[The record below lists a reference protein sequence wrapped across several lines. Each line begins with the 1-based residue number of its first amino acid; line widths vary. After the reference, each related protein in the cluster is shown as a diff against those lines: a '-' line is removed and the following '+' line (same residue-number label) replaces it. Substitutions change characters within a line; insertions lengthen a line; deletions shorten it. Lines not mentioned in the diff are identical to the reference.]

1 MATLNELGRNSA
13 SITYGPSST
22 GQEMWATLSGVDAW
36 IRNDTMQGYATA
48 TGTNVTGVG
57 TIYTTQLRSGDVVML
72 AGQMRTVS
80 TVTSD
85 TTFSVT
91 AGFSQGV
98 SLPSALKQINTT
110 LTGAST
116 ATIRG
121 TTSGTVSVAVGS
133 ATINGVGTYF
143 LSEMTNS
150 VTTATLAGTVSL
162 DASGNITGVGTSFV
176 TGGADG
182 TTNRLQT
189 GDSVWIGGYYF
200 LISSVTSDTTATIV
214 NNPLLVATTGTT
226 LSGVVIAKA
235 LNGALGRTILINGR
249 VRQVTGLRSN
259 NVMTVNFPMDF
270 TDSNLRVK
278 TFPRGNISVS
288 AGSASVTSSGANFL
302 WDLISGDQVFC
313 GNELRTF
320 TFGLQ
325 SPAAATLTDY
335 VGYSGTAT
343 NVLRQALS
351 SSPFK
356 RDETY
361 ITNVSGAFT
370 TELRVG
376 DDLIIDGTEVTVASI
391 VSDSRARF
399 TQEFTHSVLGAGST
413 IYKKKK
419 VHGYILEGTREGV
432 ATGGKFTT
440 TASYPSGVT
449 NPGSTTITL
458 NQATGFSQYGLI
470 KIQSAGG
477 PPVALTGQAIL
488 TSASTSVAGYN
499 TLFTSQLHVGAEIMI
514 AGQYFTVASISSDT
528 ALTTTVAA
536 SATTSWSPIYR
547 TVPLYTFILSVASTT
562 ISLGHCTK
570 NGLDVAGGATTA
582 PAVFTPTAAG
592 DFIEYVYSAP
602 NKSAEASVTLF
613 NTSLDRKYVAF
624 RMYPLATGFGSGNTI
639 TTAGSQ
645 FSTPVYER
653 WVASYGQA
661 NGVGINVADASTGTA
676 ALGIVFD
683 QTGMSQTTGGFLYMF
698 AKPRYLI
705 IQGKTFSNLQTQWL
719 GCIEFERAQPED
731 VGTGA
736 GVSTGVNIYTG
747 APVTGTPGVAPW
759 PCYAYFN
766 GNRFPVGSQQTPT
779 LPVSQSGP
787 VHGGIFAVPRVRC
800 STGDLTG
807 LNAHIYSACTITTGR
822 WGHLYELAATG
833 GYNPVQA
840 PSGGFMVLSTVPNA
854 VPQPHMGQLVPVYTN
869 VYNSKRFMFS
879 PVVILGPAYDPD
891 IRGRIFG
898 LKVIPSA
905 LGTLMDTVSVTVDSN
920 DFYDSTQAAADHWVI
935 TASTATTNFTLQNSG
950 SSVSQS
956 WRSLEF
962 ASQPTA
968 NTTATFTN
976 NFRWA
981 IPA

>member
-22 GQEMWATLSGVDAW
+22 GAEMWPTLQLFDTWVK
-36 IRNDTMQGYATA
+36 NDTMQGYATA

-57 TIYTTQLRSGDVVML
+57 SIYTTQLRSGDVVML

-85 TTFSVT
+85 TLFSVT
-91 AGFSQGV
+91 AGFAQGV
-98 SLPSALKQINTT
+98 TSPSALKQINTT

-121 TTSGTVSVAVGS
+121 TTTGTISVTNGS
-133 ATINGVGTYF
+133 NVVTGVGTYF
-143 LSEMTNS
+143 LSELTNS
-150 VTTATLAGTVSL
+150 VTTATVAGTVSL
-162 DASGNITGVGTSFV
+162 DINGNINGSGTSFA
-176 TGGADG
+176 TGADG
-182 TTNRLQT
+182 GANRLQP
-189 GDSVWIGGYYF
+189 GDSVWMGGFYYT
-200 LISSVTSDTTATIV
+200 IAGVTSDTSATIV
-214 NNPLLVATTGTT
+214 NNLIFGSTTATV
-226 LSGVVIAKA
+226 LSNVIIAKA
-235 LNGALGRTILINGR
+235 VNSVIGRTININGR
-249 VRQVTGLRSN
+249 VRQIAGFSSN
-259 NVMTVNFPMDF
+259 LSMTLNAVMDF

-278 TFPRGNISVS
+278 NFPRGTISVS
-288 AGSASVTSSGANFL
+288 SGASAVTSSGANFL
-302 WDLISGDQVFC
+302 WDLVSGDQVWV

-320 TFGLQ
+320 SFGSQ
-325 SPAAATLTDY
+325 APATATLSDF

-343 NVLRQALS
+343 TVLKQAVS
-351 SSPFK
+351 SIAFK
-356 RDETY
+356 RDDTY
-361 ITNVSGAFT
+361 INATSGQFL

-391 VSDSRARF
+391 ISN
-399 TQEFTHSVLGAGST
+399 TQFRCTLEFTHTITAGST

-419 VHGYILEGTREGV
+419 VHGFTLEGTREGV
-432 ATGGKFTT
+432 GTGNKFSTVT
-440 TASYPSGVT
+440 IPSGVT
-449 NPGSTTITL
+449 APGSLTL
-458 NQATGFSQYGLI
+458 VVGSATGMTQYGLL
-470 KIQSAGG
+470 KIQAAGG
-477 PPVALTGQAIL
+477 PPVVLTGLVAL
-488 TSASTSVAGYN
+488 TSASSTVTGSN
-499 TLFTSQLHVGAEIMI
+499 TQFTTQLHVGAEIVI
-514 AGQYFTVASISSDT
+514 AGQYFTVSAIASDVS
-528 ALTTTVAA
+528 LTTTIAA
-536 SATTSWSPIYR
+536 SATVIWTPIYR
-547 TVPLYTFILSVASTT
+547 TVPLYTYIASIASTT
-562 ISLGHCTK
+562 ITLGHNLK
-570 NGLDVAGGATTA
+570 NGLDIGGATTS
-582 PAVFTPTAAG
+582 PQVFTPSAAT

-602 NKSAEASVTLF
+602 NKSAEASTTLF

-624 RMYPLATGFGSGNTI
+624 RMYPLTQGGGSGNTLA
-639 TTAGSQ
+639 TAGSTY
-645 FSTPVYER
+645 SLPVYER

-661 NGVGINVADASTGTA
+661 GGVGINVADASTATSG
-676 ALGIVFD
+676 LSNVFD
-683 QTGMSQTTGGFLYMF
+683 QTNMTQTTGGFLYLF
-698 AKPRYLI
+698 GKPRYLI
-705 IQGKTFSNLQTQWL
+705 VQGKTFSNIQQQWL
-719 GCIEFERAQPED
+719 ACIEFERAQPED
-731 VGTGA
+731 VGTGL
-736 GVSTGVNIYTG
+736 GVSTGVSIFTG
-747 APVTGTPGVAPW
+747 APVSGTPGVAPW

-779 LPVSQSGP
+779 LPVAQTGA
-787 VHGGIFAVPRVRC
+787 VHGGIFSVPRVRC

-822 WGHLYELAATG
+822 WGHLYELAAIG
-833 GYNPVQA
+833 AYNPVPA
-840 PSGGFMVLSTVPNA
+840 PSGGFMIATNTANA

-879 PVVILGPAYDPD
+879 PVVILGPSYDPD

-920 DFYDSTQAAADHWVI
+920 DFYDSTASAADHWVI
-935 TASTATTNFTLQNSG
+935 TASTSTVNFTLQNSG

-962 ASQPTA
+962 ATQPTA